1 MDRDKFLA
9 QGQEFGL
16 SGLELRQYVDDCV
29 REARDE
35 ARDERAAARQAQIDV
50 RQAEVEVR
58 QADVEAREL
67 EVNLVAQQ
75 IRLEELRKENKT
87 GPTPKPVS
95 KPNIPPLPVFQDG
108 KDDID
113 SYLSRFERYA
123 SCVGWDKADWALAVS
138 ALLSGK
144 ALDIISRLTTGQAND
159 YDVVKSSLLKGFD
172 LTEEGYRLKFRQSKL
187 RQGESFVQYASRI
200 ETHLCRWIELSPY
213 DNDLDGL
220 KSLMI
225 QEQVFD
231 ICGKDLLVF
240 IKERQPKSL
249 TEVLTLADQYRD
261 AHSDPR
267 VRRMRDKPSY
277 SGAQQSST
285 HTNSNSS
292 INRPNTPKGSV
303 PNTGNQ
309 SQSRMSIKCFK
320 CAKLG
325 HTSWNCPD
333 NRSRKEKGASLSEGR
348 SQAGQPEDGE
358 GAGPAEPP
366 HMEPSE
372 MTDPQEQKG
381 MCLIVEENLTDDGA
395 AVKLASGGTLPVLSA
410 AACGT
415 CGDTMPVCHGIVNGK
430 PVDVLR
436 DTGCSTVVVRRNLVL
451 EEQLIGE
458 ERICVL
464 IDGTARR
471 FQVAIIDV
479 DTPYLK
485 GKIEALCMSSPVYD
499 LILGNVTGVR
509 EPTDPD
515 LKWEP
520 SHQANAVETR
530 GQKKQAARKRPPLLV
545 PEPLEAIVSVDDL
558 IQAQRQDEM
567 LKSLR
572 KLADEGDERTTKQ
585 GKSSSFVYKKAILY
599 RRFHDA
605 TPGSDVVMQVVVPL
619 KFRNQVLKLAHESIL
634 GGHLGNKKTGEKI
647 LMHFFWPGMH
657 ADVVRYCRSCGQCQR
672 MSPKGKVSKVPLGS
686 TPLIDEPFR
695 RIAMD
700 IVGPIEPATSKG
712 NRFILTVVDYATRY
726 PEAVALRRIDTQT
739 VAEALVDIYSRVG
752 IPREVLTDRG
762 GQFTSDLMREVS
774 RLLSIRQMT
783 TTPYHPA
790 CNGLVER
797 FNGTLKSML
806 RKMCEERPKDWD
818 RYINPLLFAYREAVQ
833 ESTGFSPFELLF
845 GRVVRGPLAILHELW
860 TGEVDEPD
868 TKTTYQYVLDLKDRL
883 EATCQVAQENLGKSA
898 EKYRRQYNRKAKDR
912 KFEVGDEVLLLLPS
926 DTNKLLMHWQGPFK
940 VVQKVGHL
948 DYKINM
954 NGKVKTFHANL
965 LKKFFRRNDNDD
977 ESEVAGVSVVDDG
990 MMEEDDDEDGNH
1002 PTSQREL
1009 LHLPTLSPTESLDDV
1024 KLGPQLDQGQRETIT
1039 SLLQEYQEILTDMP
1053 GLTNLGKH
1061 DIKLRDKEPIKSRPY
1076 PLPHALRGE
1085 VTKEVQKMIDLGI
1098 VEPSSSPY
1106 ASPVVI
1112 VKKKDGSN
1120 RFCCDYRKLNQVTV
1134 TDAEPIPDQ
1143 EEIFAKLARDQYLT
1157 KIDLSKGY
1165 WQVPLTDNAKEL
1177 TAFVTSDGLFHF
1189 KNMPFGLVN
1198 APASFSRIMRDLL
1211 RGLDNVD
1218 NFIDDILIHTATF
1231 EEHLVTLR
1239 EVLERLKK
1247 ANLTARPTKCIVGCK
1262 SVEFLGHNVGQG
1274 QLRPVQDKIT
1284 AVKEAPRPKTKKQLR
1299 SFLGLVG
1306 YYRRF
1311 IPNFAAIAAPLTD
1324 RTKKGEPTLIRWGDT
1339 EEKAFNT
1346 LKQKLEKEPI
1356 LHLPDLTTP
1365 FILRTDASDV
1375 GLGAILLQEEDG
1387 KKFPIAYASRKLL
1400 PREQRYSIMEREC
1413 LAVVWG
1419 TQKFEPYLFGKH
1431 FQLETD
1437 HQPLTCIA
1445 RSKVANARILRWALA
1460 LQPYR
1465 FTIIAIKGSENVG
1478 ADYLSRIPET

>member
-1 MDRDKFLA
+1 MERDKFIA
-9 QGQEFGL
+9 QGKEFGL
-16 SGLELRQYVDDCV
+16 SGQELKDYVDACV
-29 REARDE
+29 KEARDDRAE
-35 ARDERAAARQAQIDV
+35 ARQVQI
-50 RQAEVEVR
+50 
-58 QADVEAREL
+58 EAREAEL
-67 EVNLVAQQ
+67 QAKTQEANLVAQQ
-75 IRLEELRKENKT
+75 IRLEELRKENGRGHSSNSKS
-87 GPTPKPVS
+87 GNKPS
-95 KPNIPPLPVFQDG
+95 IPPLPVFQEG

-113 SYLSRFERYA
+113 SFLARFERHA
-123 SCVGWDKADWALAVS
+123 SCVGWERSDWALAIS

-144 ALDIISRLTTGQAND
+144 ALDIISRLTTQQAND
-159 YDVVKSSLLKGFD
+159 YDEVKAALLKGFD

-187 RQGESFVQYASRI
+187 RQGESFVQFASRI
-200 ETHLCRWIELSPY
+200 EKYLCRWIELSPY
-213 DNDLDGL
+213 NTDLEGM

-231 ICGKDLLVF
+231 TCGKDLLVF
-240 IKERQPKSL
+240 IKERQPKTL
-249 TEVLTLADQYRD
+249 TDVLTLADQFRD

-267 VRRMRDKPSY
+267 VRRMKDKPSH

-285 HTNSNSS
+285 HTSNSNTSNYS
-292 INRPNTPKGSV
+292 TSRPVPPKGSGPV
-303 PNTGNQ
+303 PNRGNQ
-309 SQSRMSIKCFK
+309 TQSRMPIKCFK
-320 CAKLG
+320 CFKLG
-325 HTSWNCPD
+325 HTSLNCPD
-333 NRSRKEKGASLSEGR
+333 RNRRQEKGAGLTQGR
-348 SQAGQPEDGE
+348 QPADQLEDGDAE
-358 GAGPAEPP
+358 QAEPP
-366 HMEPSE
+366 PMESSE
-372 MTDPQEQKG
+372 MIDPQEQKG
-381 MCLIVEENLTDDGA
+381 LCLIVEENLTDDRA
-395 AVKLASGGTLPVLSA
+395 AVKLACGGTLPLLSA

-415 CGDTMPVCHGIVNGK
+415 CEDTMPVCQGFVNGK
-430 PVDVLR
+430 TTNVLR
-436 DTGCSTVVVRRNLVL
+436 DTGCSTAVVRRDLVL
-451 EEQLIGE
+451 EEQLTGE

-464 IDGTARR
+464 IDGTARK
-471 FQVAIIDV
+471 FQVAIIEV
-479 DTPYLK
+479 DTPYLT
-485 GKIEALCMSSPVYD
+485 GKIEALCMPSPVYD

-515 LKWEP
+515 VEWEP
-520 SHQANAVETR
+520 RHQANAVETR
-530 GQKKQAARKRPPLLV
+530 GQKRQASKTRPPLQV
-545 PEPLEAIVSVDDL
+545 PKPLEGIVSADDL
-558 IQAQRQDEM
+558 IQAQREDES
-567 LKSLR
+567 LKYSR
-572 KLADEGDERTTKQ
+572 KLAAEGDQRTSKQ
-585 GKSSSFVYKKAILY
+585 GNSSSFEYKKGILY
-599 RRFHDA
+599 RRFIDA
-605 TPGSDVVMQVVVPL
+605 TPGSDTVLQVVVPL

-634 GGHLGNKKTGEKI
+634 GGHLGNKKTCEKI

-657 ADVVRYCRSCGQCQR
+657 ADVVRYCRSCEQCQR
-672 MSPKGKVSKVPLGS
+672 TAPKGKVTKVPLGS

-695 RIAMD
+695 RVAMD
-700 IVGPIEPATSKG
+700 IIGPIVPATSRG

-762 GQFTSDLMREVS
+762 SQFTSDLMREVS

-806 RKMCEERPKDWD
+806 RKMCEEQPKDWD

-845 GRVVRGPLAILHELW
+845 GRVVRGPLGILRELW
-860 TGEVDEPD
+860 TGDVVEPD

-883 EATCQVAQENLGKSA
+883 EATCQVVQENLSKSA

-912 KFEVGDEVLLLLPS
+912 RFNVGDEVLLLLPT
-926 DTNKLLMHWQGPFK
+926 DTNKLLMHWQGPFE
-940 VVQKVGHL
+940 VVGKVGHL
-948 DYKINM
+948 DYRINM

-965 LKKFFRRNDNDD
+965 LKKFFRRDD
-977 ESEVAGVSVVDDG
+977 TDDKSDVACVSVVNDGTMEGDDN
-990 MMEEDDDEDGNH
+990 EDENH

-1009 LHLPTLSPTESLDDV
+1009 LHLPTLFPTESIQDVEICPELDES
-1024 KLGPQLDQGQRETIT
+1024 QRENIT
-1039 SLLQEYQEILTDMP
+1039 SLLTEYQEILTDMP

-1061 DIKLRDKEPIKSRPY
+1061 DIKLRDREPIKSKPY

-1085 VTKEVQKMIDLGI
+1085 VTKEVQKMIDLGV

-1134 TDAEPIPDQ
+1134 TDAEPLPDQ
-1143 EEIFAKLARDQYLT
+1143 EEIFAKLAGDQYFT

-1165 WQVPLTDNAKEL
+1165 WQVPLTDTAKEL
-1177 TAFVTSDGLFHF
+1177 TAFVTSDGLFQF
-1189 KNMPFGLVN
+1189 KTMPFGLVN
-1198 APASFSRIMRDLL
+1198 APATFSRIMRDLL
-1211 RGLDNVD
+1211 RGVDNVD

-1231 EEHLVTLR
+1231 EEHMVTLR

-1247 ANLTARPTKCIVGCK
+1247 ANLTARPTKCNIGYK
-1262 SVEFLGHNVGQG
+1262 SIEFLGHNVGQG
-1274 QLRPVQDKIT
+1274 QLRPVQNKVT
-1284 AVKEAPRPKTKKQLR
+1284 AVRDAPRPKTKKQLR

-1324 RTKKGEPTLIRWGDT
+1324 RTKKGEPSLVRWGEN
-1339 EEKAFNT
+1339 EESAFNT
-1346 LKQKLEKEPI
+1346 LKQKLEREPI
-1356 LHLPDLTTP
+1356 LHLPDLATP
-1365 FILRTDASDV
+1365 FILRTDASDL
-1375 GLGAILLQEEDG
+1375 GLGAILLQEKDG

-1419 TQKFEPYLFGKH
+1419 TQKFEPYLYGKH

-1437 HQPLTCIA
+1437 HQPLTCLA
-1445 RSKVANARILRWALA
+1445 KSKVANARILRWALA

-1465 FTIIAIKGSENVG
+1465 FTIIAIKSSENVG